1 MCNRCR
7 IYSCSDTHLITELN
21 ILLNSQFTSK
31 FLRWS
36 DILCKIC
43 CFRGSFQNQRNSL
56 RFKTF
61 ALTDNAILSVSW
73 WFLSLPSLLPFT
85 AVHKC
90 HREFTELI
98 FFPIKLQYS
107 FIYFLFFFIFPW
119 KSGKELPFQKSKKE
133 VKCKMSS
140 SLFCCISLPHYVQ
153 WKCQIIYCIWTIS
166 QVSLY
171 CISSF
176 GPVNWQRNLN
186 TLCSD

>member
-1 MCNRCR
+1 MQQVLLLSKCSEISSW
-7 IYSCSDTHLITELN
+7 IYSMFRYSFDHW

-98 FFPIKLQYS
+98 FFSHKTS
-107 FIYFLFFFIFPW
+107 VFLYLIFIFFYF
-119 KSGKELPFQKSKKE
+119 SMKKWWRT
-133 VKCKMSS
+133 
-140 SLFCCISLPHYVQ
+140 SLPE
-153 WKCQIIYCIWTIS
+153 K
-166 QVSLY
+166 
-171 CISSF
+171 
-176 GPVNWQRNLN
+176 
-186 TLCSD
+186 